1 MLAGS
6 GRERSRPARSPSI
19 EAVQRQSGK
28 AIRVVRVCINDYM
41 STMSRSASG
50 RVPRAIQKNQTAA
63 ESLGKRASRFR
74 LQAFVIGCMLMG
86 PVGPLYVH
94 FAAYIA
100 QEDFLPILA
109 FQCRRC

>member
-1 MLAGS
+1 
-6 GRERSRPARSPSI
+6 
-19 EAVQRQSGK
+19 
-28 AIRVVRVCINDYM
+28 VCINAYIG
-41 STMSRSASG
+41 TMSRSASG
-50 RVPRAIQKNQTAA
+50 RVLRAIQNNETAA

-100 QEDFLPILA
+100 HEDFLLILT
-109 FQCRRC
+109 FQCGRC